1 VFFGWTGVLGTMAKK
16 KSVFETFELI
26 HNRFKKPEVVEAAT
40 EVLHAPE
47 QSEEAFLGAQLVL
60 MLNGAL

>member
-1 VFFGWTGVLGTMAKK
+1 MAKHK
-16 KSVFETFELI
+16 NVFEAFELI
-26 HNRFKKPEVVEAAT
+26 HNRFKKPDVVEAAT